1 MERAIPRFYHE
12 EPKVDQWR
20 EYERMKE
27 DPPKTVPDFMREA
40 ADIYEERSKL
50 YGDNYKRFGPIMM
63 LLFPDGLRLEHPNDF
78 TKFGLFVQIV
88 SKVTRIAENFKS
100 GCHPDSM
107 DDTAVY
113 TMMLRE
119 VCAEL
124 HKDTILET
132 F

>member
-1 MERAIPRFYHE
+1 MSVPRYQDE
-12 EPKVDQWR
+12 DDEPCC
-20 EYERMKE
+20 YEHSLKKA
-27 DPPKTVPDFMREA
+27 KTVPERMRAA
-40 ADIYEERSKL
+40 ADIYEERSKA

-88 SKVTRIAENFKS
+88 SKVTRMAENFRT

-107 DDTAVY
+107 DDNAVY

-124 HKDTILET
+124 HKDTITET